1 VIARGELW
9 WADLGLP
16 RGSAPALRRPVV
28 IVSADQY
35 NRSDLL
41 TVTVVVLTSTTQL
54 AALPGNVAV
63 PADLGGLQR
72 DSVANVTQVA
82 TIDRRTLEE
91 RLGALP
97 DWLLAQ
103 VDAGL
108 ARALGLGAHG

>member
-1 VIARGELW
+1 MIARGELW

-16 RGSAPALRRPVV
+16 RGSAPALRRPVL

-35 NRSDLL
+35 NRSDLG
-41 TVTVVVLTSTTQL
+41 TVTVVVLTTATQL

-72 DSVANVTQVA
+72 DSVVNVTQVA
-82 TIDRRTLEE
+82 TIDRGALEE

-108 ARALGLGAHG
+108 VRALGLVAHR